1 MDLSSF
7 PLLRIDQLADHSDST
22 LAEAEGQL
30 EAMAREHG
38 DQHALSS
45 FVTKLLH
52 SIRHERARRREK
64 AAAGNN
70 KSQHRVSPKKGSS
83 TTSFVT
89 SNIPSVGKSSFKTR
103 MRQQALSRSREAEL
117 NERLISEKKQA
128 RHEKLKA
135 WREEREAA
143 KSQREALLEMERE
156 VRRTKRAEKE
166 DRMLIEMRKAAD
178 DAREAVL
185 VSGCSDLV
193 KAAELAAKA
202 AAKVIDDGSASV
214 LDASDDDGSSVESF
228 ANEGST
234 AQVLSPEGGE
244 DVLEIEN
251 EMERDTDSV
260 DDLTSSE
267 ECGGGNVACRSASE
281 DEEDEPGSVASEE
294 EQAAVIDISLAEN
307 VLDVDQL
314 QSRHSNG
321 ESSSHPSTDGCEDDN
336 SDHTTTFV
344 GGGETDA
351 QAQPEDSACEV
362 GPVPN
367 RSLCS
372 KEPDCSEGNSA
383 SEVGPFPHLY
393 SKNDDGEEPTYSPA
407 LHHPTQRPQH
417 HRHHQPRTQKND
429 SLHQLEIFTSV
440 SSGAKTINT
449 DMLSHECVVFT
460 QKYEKSCLAFAS
472 SQEPIDDP
480 GDDESS
486 GNELDAFDRGLF
498 YKVKSRR
505 SDVSLI
511 VARAFAHQSLATS
524 WRELPDQIE
533 ESSWNLL
540 WVWGM
545 PKRADFD
552 NLLSFQKINR

>member
-89 SNIPSVGKSSFKTR
+89 SNSPSVGKSSFKTR
-103 MRQQALSRSREAEL
+103 MRQQALSRSRDAKQ

-128 RHEKLKA
+128 RREKLKA

-156 VRRTKRAEKE
+156 VRRTKRVEKEEKE
-166 DRMLIEMRKAAD
+166 DRMLAEMRKAAD

-214 LDASDDDGSSVESF
+214 LDASDDDGSSVESLD
-228 ANEGST
+228 GSCEVT
-234 AQVLSPEGGE
+234 AQVLSPGGGE
-244 DVLEIEN
+244 DMLLEVEN
-251 EMERDTDSV
+251 EMEHDSGSV
-260 DDLTSSE
+260 DDFTSE
-267 ECGGGNVACRSASE
+267 ECVSGNLGNVDCCSE
-281 DEEDEPGSVASEE
+281 TEDEDEPVASEE
-294 EQAAVIDISLAEN
+294 EQAAVLDISLAGN
-307 VLDVDQL
+307 VHDADQL
-314 QSRHSNG
+314 QSRHSDG
-321 ESSSHPSTDGCEDDN
+321 ESSVSTDCCEDDD
-336 SDHTTTFV
+336 SDHTTTFA
-344 GGGETDA
+344 GGDETDA
-351 QAQPEDSACEV
+351 QAQPEESASEV
-362 GPVPN
+362 GLVPN

-372 KEPDCSEGNSA
+372 KEPDCSE
-383 SEVGPFPHLY
+383 E
-393 SKNDDGEEPTYSPA
+393 NDVGEEPTYSPA

-449 DMLSHECVVFT
+449 DMLSHECVVFA